1 MTINGISE
9 KVQQIKFDVEIRIM
23 KVVTALS
30 QEVSGK
36 VRQYFDFQD
45 LVMEPNDIIYES
57 SHDFEIFVTKAIHAK
72 AGELTGGNQDESI
85 SFLLADL
92 ITYFEEVVDKTI
104 TKIDSHYNIQTD
116 AIMFMF

>member
-1 MTINGISE
+1 MLIQVKQFWKAVVEVTINGISE

-23 KVVTALS
+23 IVTALS

-36 VRQYFDFQD
+36 VRRYFDFQD

-72 AGELTGGNQDESI
+72 AGELTGVI
-85 SFLLADL
+85 KTKALAS
-92 ITYFEEVVDKTI
+92 Y
-104 TKIDSHYNIQTD
+104 
-116 AIMFMF
+116 